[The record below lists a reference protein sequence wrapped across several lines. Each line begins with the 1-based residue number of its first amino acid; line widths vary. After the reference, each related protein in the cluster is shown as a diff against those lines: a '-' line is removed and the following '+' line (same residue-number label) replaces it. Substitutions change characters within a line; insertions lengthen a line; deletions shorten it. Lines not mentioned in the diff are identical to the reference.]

1 MQLFLYSPLGKAAL
15 SAPSCEAARLRH
27 IGECCWQA
35 VHACA
40 DWQAH
45 LSREPLNAKLPLL
58 AAAPIKRAT
67 RTRPA
72 PYVCTTRVTAVP
84 PPLLK
89 GLNARGPEK
98 GNIYNMSWGKGEA
111 RGAPPLM
118 PDTLIHTWGTAT
130 FEPPKWLFPTMF
142 TPNLTQ
148 PNP

>member
-58 AAAPIKRAT
+58 AAAPIKRASDKDSS
-67 RTRPA
+67 RTL
-72 PYVCTTRVTAVP
+72 
-84 PPLLK
+84 PLLHAISTK
-89 GLNARGPEK
+89 SKLQQIDVADGLPRVAYPRPEMK
-98 GNIYNMSWGKGEA
+98 VSTPLTLQNI
-111 RGAPPLM
+111 R
-118 PDTLIHTWGTAT
+118 I
-130 FEPPKWLFPTMF
+130 
-142 TPNLTQ
+142 Q
-148 PNP
+148 PH